1 MKLFF
6 ACLAFL
12 ICACAS
18 VPERVTEGV
27 EVRTLPL
34 TFNEKLQGKTK
45 GQTVFSTA
53 YADIPK
59 GASMSVVMGLLGN
72 PSSISSEGQSEV
84 WVYQFR
90 YDRRLLVYF
99 LNAGVADVKEQ

>member
-1 MKLFF
+1 MKLI
-6 ACLAFL
+6 AAFL
-12 ICACAS
+12 ILILCACAS
-18 VPERVTEGV
+18 APKKVTEGV

-34 TFNEKLQGKTK
+34 TLEEKIKGKSE

-72 PSSISSEGQSEV
+72 PVSITSEGQSEV
-84 WVYQFR
+84 WQYQVK
-90 YDRRLLVYF
+90 YNKRLLVYF
-99 LNAGVADVKEQ
+99 LNAGVTDVKEQ